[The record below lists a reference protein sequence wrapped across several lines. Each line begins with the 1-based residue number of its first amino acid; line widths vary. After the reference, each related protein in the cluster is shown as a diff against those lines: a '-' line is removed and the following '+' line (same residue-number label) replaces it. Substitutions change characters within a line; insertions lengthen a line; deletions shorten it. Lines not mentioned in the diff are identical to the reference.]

1 MSRFMKSLL
10 IVAVLTGFIAG
21 CGGGVD
27 ETYVMVSLREA
38 TRGDVLSP
46 GFKYSFDKPNFV
58 AAHKNVGLVREGN
71 LIEVFV
77 GDALEE
83 TLGKVAGGRYTV
95 LARKFFE
102 PVIHFNVDY
111 LVMGADSMV
120 VGTPYEAA
128 IPNMLKTR
136 DYNTDDFIEMDLDK
150 LTSNRLTLKEIQD
163 TRFKVSNAKV
173 MYEMIGEEMHYKLH
187 LSKVRFIIEEPG
199 DDIVL
204 ILKALINENLYF
216 TGGVTYGSIPSQSVR
231 NSTDSGGYVKVDYIA
246 YGNRYIVVR

>member
-10 IVAVLTGFIAG
+10 IVAILSGFIAG

-46 GFKYSFDKPNFV
+46 GFKFSFDKPNFV
-58 AAHKNVGLVREGN
+58 AAHKNVGLVREDN
-71 LIEVFV
+71 LIELFV
-77 GDALEE
+77 GDDLEE
-83 TLGKVAGGRYTV
+83 TLGKVAGGRFTV

-128 IPNMLKTR
+128 IPNMLRMR
-136 DYNTDDFIEMDLDK
+136 DYNTDDFLEVDLDK
-150 LTSNRLTLKEIQD
+150 LTTNRLTLKEIQD
-163 TRFKVSNAKV
+163 SKFKVTNAKV
-173 MYEMIGEEMHYKLH
+173 MYEMINEEMQYTLH
-187 LSKVRFIIEEPG
+187 LANVRFVIEEPG
-199 DDIVL
+199 DDIILV
-204 ILKALINENLYF
+204 LKALMNENLF
-216 TGGVTYGSIPSQSVR
+216 FMGGVTYGSIPSQSMR
-231 NSTDSGGYVKVDYIA
+231 RSADTGGYVKVDYIA

>member
-10 IVAVLTGFIAG
+10 IVAVLSGFIAG

-77 GDALEE
+77 GDGLEE
-83 TLGKVAGGRYTV
+83 TLGKVEGGRYSV

-111 LVMGADSMV
+111 FVVGADSMV

-128 IPNMLKTR
+128 IPNMLRTR
-136 DYNTDDFIEMDLDK
+136 DYNTDEFIEVDLDK

-163 TRFKVSNAKV
+163 AKFKVTNAKV
-173 MYEMIGEEMHYKLH
+173 KYEMIGDEMRYTLH
-187 LSKVRFIIEEPG
+187 LPKVRFIIEEPG

-216 TGGVTYGSIPSQSVR
+216 TGGVSYGTIPSRSMR

>member
-1 MSRFMKSLL
+1 MSRFLKSLL
-10 IVAVLTGFIAG
+10 IVAILSGFIAG

-58 AAHKNVGLVREGN
+58 AVHKNVGLVREGN

-77 GDALEE
+77 GDGLEE
-83 TLGKVAGGRYTV
+83 TLGKVAGGRFTT

-111 LVMGADSMV
+111 LVMGADSMI

-128 IPNMLKTR
+128 IPNMLKMR
-136 DYNTDDFIEMDLDK
+136 DYNTDDFIEVDLDK
-150 LTSNRLTLKEIQD
+150 LSSNRLTLKEIQD
-163 TRFKVSNAKV
+163 AKFKVANAKI
-173 MYEMIGEEMHYKLH
+173 MYEMIGEEMQYTLY
-187 LSKVRFIIEEPG
+187 LPNVRFIIEEPG
-199 DDIVL
+199 DEIVL
-204 ILKALINENLYF
+204 VLKALVNENLYF
-216 TGGVTYGSIPSQSVR
+216 TGGVTYGSIPSQTMR
-231 NSTDSGGYVKVDYIA
+231 RSTDSAGYVKVDYIA

>member
-1 MSRFMKSLL
+1 MSRFVKSFL
-10 IVAVLTGFIAG
+10 IVAVLSGFIAG
-21 CGGGVD
+21 CGGSVD

-58 AAHKNVGLVREGN
+58 AVHKNVGLVREDN
-71 LIEVFV
+71 LVEVFV
-77 GDALEE
+77 GDGLEE
-83 TLGKVAGGRYTV
+83 TLGKVAGGRFSV

-102 PVIHFNVDY
+102 PVIHFNIDY

-128 IPNMLKTR
+128 IPNMLRTR
-136 DYNTDDFIEMDLDK
+136 DYNTDEFIEVDLGK
-150 LTSNRLTLKEIQD
+150 LTTNRLTLKEIQD
-163 TRFKVSNAKV
+163 TKFKVSNAKV
-173 MYEMIGEEMHYKLH
+173 MYEMIADEMHYTLH
-187 LSKVRFIIEEPG
+187 LPNVRFIIEEPG

-204 ILKALINENLYF
+204 ILKALMNEKLYF
-216 TGGVTYGSIPSQSVR
+216 SGGVSYGTIPSQTMR
-231 NSTDSGGYVKVDYIA
+231 NSTDSGGYVKVDYVA

>member
-1 MSRFMKSLL
+1 MSRFLKSLL
-10 IVAVLTGFIAG
+10 IVAILSGFIAG

-46 GFKYSFDKPNFV
+46 GFKYSFDKLNFV

-77 GDALEE
+77 GDGIEE
-83 TLGKVAGGRYTV
+83 ELGKVAGGRFTT
-95 LARKFFE
+95 LTRKFFE

-111 LVMGADSMV
+111 FVMGADSMI
-120 VGTPYEAA
+120 VGVPYDAA
-128 IPNMLKTR
+128 IPTMLKMR
-136 DYNTDDFIEMDLDK
+136 DYSTDDFMEVDLDK
-150 LTSNRLTLKEIQD
+150 LTTNRLTLKEILD
-163 TRFKVSNAKV
+163 TKFKVANAKV
-173 MYEMIGEEMHYKLH
+173 MYEMIGEEMQYTLH
-187 LSKVRFIIEEPG
+187 LPKVRFVIEEPG
-199 DDIVL
+199 DEIIL

-216 TGGVTYGSIPSQSVR
+216 TGGVTYGSIPSQTIR
-231 NSTDSGGYVKVDYIA
+231 RSTDSGGYVKVDYIA

>member
-1 MSRFMKSLL
+1 MSRFMKSFL
-10 IVAVLTGFIAG
+10 IVAILSGFIAG

-58 AAHKNVGLVREGN
+58 AVHGNVGLVREGN
-71 LIEVFV
+71 LIELFV
-77 GDALEE
+77 GDGLEE
-83 TLGKVAGGRYTV
+83 AVGNVMGGSFTA

-111 LVMGADSMV
+111 LVMGADSAV
-120 VGTPYEAA
+120 VGVPYEAA
-128 IPNMLKTR
+128 IPNMLRTR
-136 DYNTDDFIEMDLDK
+136 DYNTDDFMDVDLEK

-163 TRFKVSNAKV
+163 SRFKVANGKI
-173 MYEMIGEEMHYKLH
+173 MYETIGEEMHYTLH
-187 LSKVRFIIEEPG
+187 LPNVRFIIEEPG

-204 ILKALINENLYF
+204 ILKALMNENLYF
-216 TGGVTYGSIPSQSVR
+216 TGGVTYGSIPSQTTR
-231 NSTDSGGYVKVDYIA
+231 RATDSGGYVRIDYIA

>member
-1 MSRFMKSLL
+1 MSRFMKSFL
-10 IVAVLTGFIAG
+10 IVAILSGFIAG

-38 TRGDVLSP
+38 TRGEVLSP

-58 AAHKNVGLVREGN
+58 AVHGNVGLVREGN

-77 GDALEE
+77 GDGLEE
-83 TLGKVAGGRYTV
+83 AFGKVAGGSYTT

-102 PVIHFNVDY
+102 PLIHFNVDY
-111 LVMGADSMV
+111 LVMGADSMI
-120 VGTPYEAA
+120 VGVPYEAA
-128 IPNMLKTR
+128 IPNMLRMR
-136 DYNTDDFIEMDLDK
+136 DYNTDDFMDVDLDK

-163 TRFKVSNAKV
+163 TRFKVANGKV
-173 MYEMIGEEMHYKLH
+173 MYETIGEEMLYTLH
-187 LSKVRFIIEEPG
+187 LSNVRFIIEEPG

-216 TGGVTYGSIPSQSVR
+216 TGGVSYGSIPSQSTR
-231 NSTDSGGYVKVDYIA
+231 RSTDAGGYVKVEYIA

>member
-1 MSRFMKSLL
+1 MSRFIKSLL
-10 IVAVLTGFIAG
+10 IVAILSGFIAG

-46 GFKYSFDKPNFV
+46 GFKYGFDKPNFV
-58 AAHKNVGLVREGN
+58 AVHKNVGLVREGN
-71 LIEVFV
+71 LIELFV
-77 GDALEE
+77 GDDIEG
-83 TLGKVAGGRYTV
+83 TLGKVAGGRFTV

-111 LVMGADSMV
+111 LLMGADSMV

-136 DYNTDDFIEMDLDK
+136 DYNTDDFIDMDLDK
-150 LTSNRLTLKEIQD
+150 LTTNRLTLKEIQD
-163 TRFKVSNAKV
+163 AKFKVANAKI
-173 MYEMIGEEMHYKLH
+173 MYEMVGEEMLYTLH
-187 LSKVRFIIEEPG
+187 LPKVRFIIEEPG

-216 TGGVTYGSIPSQSVR
+216 TGGVSYGSIPSQTMR
-231 NSTDSGGYVKVDYIA
+231 RSTDSGGYVKVDYIA

>member
-1 MSRFMKSLL
+1 MSRFIKSLL
-10 IVAVLTGFIAG
+10 IVAVLSGFIAG

-58 AAHKNVGLVREGN
+58 AVHKNVGLVREGN
-71 LIEVFV
+71 LIEVFT
-77 GDALEE
+77 GDGLEE
-83 TLGKVAGGRYTV
+83 TLDKVDGGRYSV

-102 PVIHFNVDY
+102 PIIHFNVDY
-111 LVMGADSMV
+111 IVMGADSMI
-120 VGTPYEAA
+120 VGAPYEAA
-128 IPNMLKTR
+128 IPNMLRTR
-136 DYNTDDFIEMDLDK
+136 DYNTDEFIEVDLDK

-163 TRFKVSNAKV
+163 AKFKVTDAKV
-173 MYEMIGEEMHYKLH
+173 MHEMIGDEMYYTLH
-187 LSKVRFIIEEPG
+187 LPKVRFIIEEPG

-204 ILKALINENLYF
+204 ILKALMNENLYF
-216 TGGVTYGSIPSQSVR
+216 TGGVSYGTIPSQSTR
-231 NSTDSGGYVKVDYIA
+231 NSTDSGGYVKVDYIL

>member
-10 IVAVLTGFIAG
+10 IIAVLSGFIAG

-27 ETYVMVSLREA
+27 DTYVMVSLREA

-46 GFKYSFDKPNFV
+46 GFKYGFDKPNFV
-58 AAHKNVGLVREGN
+58 ATHKNVGLVRENN

-77 GDALEE
+77 GDGLEE
-83 TLGKVAGGRYTV
+83 MLGRVAGGNYTV
-95 LARKFFE
+95 LARKYFE

-111 LVMGADSMV
+111 LMMGADSMV

-128 IPNMLKTR
+128 IPNMLRTR
-136 DYNTDDFIEMDLDK
+136 DYNTDEFIDVDLDK
-150 LTSNRLTLKEIQD
+150 LTTNRLTLKEIQD
-163 TRFKVSNAKV
+163 ARFKVADAKIK
-173 MYEMIGEEMHYKLH
+173 YEMVGEEMHYTLN
-187 LSKVRFIIEEPG
+187 LPNVRFLIEEPG

-204 ILKALINENLYF
+204 ILKALINEKLYF
-216 TGGVTYGSIPSQSVR
+216 TGGVSYGAIPSQSMR
-231 NSTDSGGYVKVDYIA
+231 NATDSGGYVKVEYIA

>member
-1 MSRFMKSLL
+1 MSRFMKSFL
-10 IVAVLTGFIAG
+10 IVAILSGFIAG

-27 ETYVMVSLREA
+27 ETYVMVSLRDA
-38 TRGDVLSP
+38 TRGEVLSP
-46 GFKYSFDKPNFV
+46 GFKYSFNKPNFV
-58 AAHKNVGLVREGN
+58 AVHGNVGLVREGN

-77 GDALEE
+77 GDGLEE
-83 TLGKVAGGRYTV
+83 AYGRVAGGSFTT

-111 LVMGADSMV
+111 LVMGADSMI
-120 VGTPYEAA
+120 VGVPYEAA
-128 IPNMLKTR
+128 IPNMLRTR
-136 DYNTDDFIEMDLDK
+136 DYNTDDFMDVDLDK

-163 TRFKVSNAKV
+163 TKFKISNGKI
-173 MYEMIGEEMHYKLH
+173 MYEAIGEEMFYTLH
-187 LSKVRFIIEEPG
+187 LPNVRFIVEEPG

-216 TGGVTYGSIPSQSVR
+216 TGGVSYGSIPSQTTR
-231 NSTDSGGYVKVDYIA
+231 RSTDAGGYVKIDYIA